1 MSVIN
6 QVLNQLEQR
15 GANTAP
21 EQTMVRAVP
30 PVRRSLLKPA
40 LLVLVLIA
48 AGSAAWL
55 LVRKPAAVVP
65 NVTRPASAAI
75 SAEENGLA
83 MLPPASRL
91 SFELNSVPLPTRL
104 PEPKNSTAPKSTSV
118 PPPSSVPDNL
128 QTPPAAIPNA
138 PAVQASIGDLPIK
151 QISRAQQADAEF
163 RRGVALMQQGRI
175 AEAIGGYEAALQL
188 DAGHHAARQA
198 LVALLL
204 EGKRGADAER
214 VLQEGLKI
222 GPDQIGFAMLLAR
235 LQVERGAVDQAM
247 ATLDKSLPYAGNL
260 ADYQAFIAALFQR
273 QGRHKEAVDHY
284 QLALQLVPN
293 NGVWLMGYGISLQGL
308 QRNTDA
314 KEAFMRALDSQTL
327 SPELQKFVQQKLKV
341 L

>member
-30 PVRRSLLKPA
+30 PVKRSLLKPV

-55 LVRKPAAVVP
+55 LVRKPAAEVP
-65 NVTRPASAAI
+65 DVTQSVTAAI
-75 SAEENGLA
+75 PAGSGLA

-104 PEPKNSTAPKSTSV
+104 PEAKNSTASKS
-118 PPPSSVPDNL
+118 SSALQPASASGNP

-151 QISRAQQADAEF
+151 QVSRAQQADAEF
-163 RRGVALMQQGRI
+163 RRGIALMQQGRI

-188 DAGHHAARQA
+188 DAGHNAARQA

-214 VLQEGLKI
+214 ALQEGLKI
-222 GPDQIGFAMLLAR
+222 GPEQTGFAMLLAR

-273 QGRHKEAVDHY
+273 QGRHKEAVNHY

-314 KEAFMRALDSQTL
+314 KEAFMRALDSQSL